1 MKMLRVPWSP
11 SETSE
16 AGYWIRENNNPTFFP
31 GRGAEVVYR
40 KHKGAA
46 SQVIGQMGALHPE
59 VLAFYELPF
68 VASSLELD
76 IEAFLLD

>member
-1 MKMLRVPWSP
+1 
-11 SETSE
+11 
-16 AGYWIRENNNPTFFP
+16 
-31 GRGAEVVYR
+31 
-40 KHKGAA
+40 
-46 SQVIGQMGALHPE
+46 MGALHPE